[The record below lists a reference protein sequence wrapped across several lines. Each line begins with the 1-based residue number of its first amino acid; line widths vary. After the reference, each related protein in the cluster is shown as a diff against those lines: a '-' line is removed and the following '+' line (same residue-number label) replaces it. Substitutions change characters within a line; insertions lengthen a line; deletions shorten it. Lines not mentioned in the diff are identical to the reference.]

1 VHSFVKH
8 CLTFFLWPLYL
19 SFFIKGPSW
28 TWSYGSWN
36 YNYLCNQ
43 CLSPLILWVII
54 SIKARGT
61 ALCDKVCQWPA
72 TGQWFSPGPLVSCT
86 NKTDRH
92 NIAEILLKVV
102 LNTIKQTNKKTKTNI
117 NVRLLITPLVS
128 SNLFSEADDSSIFF
142 FKYIQLNKPLLY
154 NNLAHVGPLNVYKLI
169 CTGEKHMSAK

>member
-28 TWSYGSWN
+28 TWLYGSWN

-54 SIKARGT
+54 SIRARGT

-72 TGQWFSPGPLVSCT
+72 TGQWFSPGPPVSCT

-92 NIAEILLKVV
+92 NITEVLLKVA
-102 LNTIKQTNKKTKTNI
+102 LSNI
-117 NVRLLITPLVS
+117 
-128 SNLFSEADDSSIFF
+128 IFF
-142 FKYIQLNKPLLY
+142 CLSSTIIWFNVGMYFPIIYLLWTCKVCSVPE
-154 NNLAHVGPLNVYKLI
+154 NGL
-169 CTGEKHMSAK
+169 M